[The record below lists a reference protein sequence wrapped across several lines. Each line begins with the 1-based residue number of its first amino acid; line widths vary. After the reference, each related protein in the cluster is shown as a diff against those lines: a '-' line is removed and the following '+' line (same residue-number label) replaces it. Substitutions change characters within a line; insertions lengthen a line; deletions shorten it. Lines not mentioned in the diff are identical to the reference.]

1 MKLFIDGEWNS
12 YQGEL
17 ISLALVAEDG
27 SEWYEVLGCALPDSW
42 VSENVIPKL
51 GKSSVSY
58 EKMQESLSK
67 FLNTFDSIHIIAD
80 WPEDL
85 GWLCHVLITGPGQRL
100 DTPPMT
106 MEVIRVDTVSMN
118 PHNALADATALK
130 DWYITHVEVGVEN
143 PKGGVMEIKTWK
155 ERAGLYNDEPFRRF
169 IGVEWLMQDE
179 INELR
184 AALVERVPLTRYGIE
199 SALTK
204 AIKDRKL
211 SWLGFKKDSGGVF
224 SVPVLSE
231 CHYQIAAAIE
241 DRPSVMMGVD

>member
-12 YQGEL
+12 YRGEL

-27 SEWYEVLGCALPDSW
+27 SEWYEVLGCDLPDSW
-42 VSENVIPKL
+42 VAENVIPKL

-130 DWYITHVEVGVEN
+130 DWYITRVKVGVDN
-143 PKGGVMEIKTWK
+143 PKGGVMIKTWLK
-155 ERAGLYNDEPFRRF
+155 RLDARIPESPDALAANKFKC
-169 IGVEWLMQDE
+169 MQAE

-184 AALVERVPLTRYGIE
+184 AALVERVPLREDQVWKDDTIMACNAELCVSMPLIMMFVRAVE
-199 SALTK
+199 K
-204 AIKDRKL
+204 AHNITEN
-211 SWLGFKKDSGGVF
+211 
-224 SVPVLSE
+224 P
-231 CHYQIAAAIE
+231 
-241 DRPSVMMGVD
+241 